1 MTLTPPRI
9 GDLAARSPTQWPLD
23 KKSPD
28 ESNAARWNVVNAP
41 DKKRLVIRYR

>member
-9 GDLAARSPTQWPLD
+9 GDLADRSPPQWRLD

-28 ESNAARWNVVNAP
+28 ESNAARWNVADAP
-41 DKKRLVIRYR
+41 DKKRPIIR